1 MDLHKQIAGLTKAGA
16 LPASLRLLL
25 EGFSPASDSP
35 HKNPFEE
42 RKGRLALALAGKN
55 VIGNFKLGGKVVVE
69 NEATWESLPQNVR
82 FFLALHSFMVSIS
95 ETQLTQ
101 VLGGMLGGEI
111 LLNIDQFS
119 NKDAYMSF
127 SAPKEKPE
135 ESDADQ
141 KKSDKRR
148 RS

>member
-1 MDLHKQIAGLTKAGA
+1 MLK
-16 LPASLRLLL
+16 L
-25 EGFSPASDSP
+25 ED
-35 HKNPFEE
+35 
-42 RKGRLALALAGKN
+42 
-55 VIGNFKLGGKVVVE
+55 KVVIE
-69 NEATWESLPQNVR
+69 TQAIWESLPQNVR

-101 VLGGMLGGEI
+101 ILGGMLAGEI

-127 SAPKEKPE
+127 SVPKGKPE
-135 ESDADQ
+135 ESEA
-141 KKSDKRR
+141 KKSDQRR